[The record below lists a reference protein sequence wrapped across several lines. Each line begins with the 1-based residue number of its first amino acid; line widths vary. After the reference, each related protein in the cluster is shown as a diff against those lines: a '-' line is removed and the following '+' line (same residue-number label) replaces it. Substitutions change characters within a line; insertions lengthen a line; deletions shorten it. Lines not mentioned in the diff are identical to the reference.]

1 MSSSPHFGTGQT
13 HLNSDAKIADE
24 GRPQGA
30 PLPIVFSRRY
40 ALGRAP
46 TRGAPT
52 DCLLSALCPGEGTHK
67 GRPYQLPSLG
77 VMPWGGHPQGAPL
90 PIAFSRRYAL
100 GRAPTRGA
108 PTNCLLSALC
118 PGEGTHKG
126 RPYQLPSLGVM
137 PWGGHP
143 QGAPLP
149 IAFSRRY
156 ALGRAPTRGAPT
168 DCLLSAL
175 CPGEGTHKGRPYRL
189 FSFGVMAGEGR
200 PQGAPLPIVFFRRY
214 GRGRAPTRGA
224 PTDCLFSALWPGEGA
239 HKGRPY
245 RLFSFGVMAGGG
257 HPQGAPL
264 PIAFSR
270 RYALGRAPT
279 RGAPTD
285 CFLSALW
292 PGKGAHKGRPYQL
305 SFFGVMPWGGHPQG
319 ALLPIAFSRRYAL
332 GRAPTR
338 GAPTNCLLLALC
350 PGEGT
355 HKGRPYQ
362 LSFFGVMAGGGHP
375 QGAPLPIVFSR
386 RYGLGRAPTRGAP
399 TDCFLSALWPGEGTH
414 KGRPYRLFSFG
425 VMPWGGHP
433 QGAPLPIAFSR
444 RYGLGRAPTRGAPTN
459 CLLSALCPGKG
470 THKGRPYRFAA
481 LGRAPTRGAP
491 TRFRQPHVGLSQFD
505 AIALHFGMHPAAMG
519 RARAQFGSPR
529 SCCKGNCRRSKDGT
543 DLSVFVPERKA
554 KAHRGHEG

>member
-13 HLNSDAKIADE
+13 HLNSVAKIADE

-52 DCLLSALCPGEGTHK
+52 NCLLSALCPGEGTHK

-168 DCLLSAL
+168 NCLLSAL
-175 CPGEGTHKGRPYRL
+175 CPGEGTHKGRPYQL
-189 FSFGVMAGEGR
+189 PSLGVM
-200 PQGAPLPIVFFRRY
+200 P
-214 GRGRAPTRGA
+214 
-224 PTDCLFSALWPGEGA
+224 W
-239 HKGRPY
+239 
-245 RLFSFGVMAGGG
+245 GG

-270 RYALGRAPT
+270 R
-279 RGAPTD
+279 
-285 CFLSALW
+285 C
-292 PGKGAHKGRPYQL
+292 
-305 SFFGVMPWGGHPQG
+305 
-319 ALLPIAFSRRYAL
+319 AL

-338 GAPTNCLLLALC
+338 GAPTNCLLSALC

-362 LSFFGVMAGGGHP
+362 LPS
-375 QGAPLPIVFSR
+375 L
-386 RYGLGRAPTRGAP
+386 
-399 TDCFLSALWPGEGTH
+399 
-414 KGRPYRLFSFG
+414 G
-425 VMPWGGHP
+425 VMPWGGRP

-519 RARAQFGSPR
+519 RAGTQFGSRR

-554 KAHRGHEG
+554 KAHGGHEG